1 MVNPAGAAPERE
13 TVLLLNRSP
22 DAVDLTGWRLADRLK
37 KTCPLP
43 PGPLPPGATVLVPV
57 ADGVQL
63 GNSGGAVTVLDAG
76 GLKVAGVSYT
86 AAQAQR
92 EGWTVVF

>member
-1 MVNPAGAAPERE
+1 M
-13 TVLLLNRSP
+13 LLLNASP
-22 DAVDLTGWRLADRLK
+22 EPVDLTGWQIADRQK
-37 KTCPLP
+37 QSCPLP
-43 PGPLPPGATVLVPV
+43 PGPLPAGATLLVPV

>member
-1 MVNPAGAAPERE
+1 MVNPVGPAPEAE
-13 TVLLLNRSP
+13 SVMLVNASSEP
-22 DAVDLTGWRLADRLK
+22 VDLTGWRLVDRMK
-37 KTCPLP
+37 NACPLP
-43 PGPLPPGATVLVPV
+43 RGPLEAGATLQVGV

-63 GNSGGAVTVLDAG
+63 GNNGGAVTVLDAQ

-86 AAQAQR
+86 GDQAQR

>member
-1 MVNPAGAAPERE
+1 M
-13 TVLLLNRSP
+13 LLLNRSP
-22 DAVDLTGWRLADRLK
+22 EAVDLTGWRIADRLK

-43 PGPLPPGATVLVPV
+43 PGPLPAGATLTV
-57 ADGVQL
+57 AMAQGVQL
-63 GNSGGAVTVLDAG
+63 GNSGGAITVLDAA